1 MKKILVPVDFSATAE
16 NAADYATDLA
26 QGMGARVELLNV
38 FQVPEFSAAAASL
51 VWPLEEYKLI
61 EDDAKK
67 AMNKLVERVEEK
79 YKKAHHEPGFNAEV
93 FGRSVR
99 GEVEQEVGKYFTEGK
114 MNLVVTGLNHA
125 DKLTKTL
132 MGSVAREIIAQEI
145 PVLLIPAG
153 YRFKKPK
160 KIAFATDFSH
170 SDISVLCALAEFAK
184 PFNADILIIHTENSK
199 SDPADIKQNTEDFLN
214 RVANRVNYRHIYHRH
229 VNSEG
234 INQGLDW
241 IVENGQ
247 IDILAMVHRKHSFF
261 YRMLNGSYTLNMSDH
276 IQIPLLALPPEHKA
290 PM

>member
-26 QGMGARVELLNV
+26 HGIGARVELLNV
-38 FQVPEFSAAAASL
+38 FQVPEFSPAAASL

-67 AMNKLVERVEEK
+67 ALGKLVEKVEEK
-79 YKKAHHEPGFNAEV
+79 YKKAHHELGFKAEV
-93 FGRSVR
+93 FGKSVR
-99 GEVEQEVGKYFTEGK
+99 GEVEQEVSKYFTECK
-114 MNLVVTGLNHA
+114 MNLVVAGLNHA

-132 MGSVAREIIAQEI
+132 MGSVARKIIEEEI

-170 SDISVLCALAEFAK
+170 SDIPVLCTLAEFAK
-184 PFNADILIIHTENSK
+184 PFNADILITHTGHSK
-199 SDPADIKQNTEDFLN
+199 SEPEGYKHTTEDFLN
-214 RVANRVNYRHIYHRH
+214 RVADRVNYRNIYHRH
-229 VNSEG
+229 INSER
-234 INQGLDW
+234 IKDGLDW

-247 IDILAMVHRKHSFF
+247 IDILTMVHRKHGFF
-261 YRMLNGSYTLNMSDH
+261 HRLLKGSYTLNMSDH
-276 IQIPLLALPPEHKA
+276 IQIPLLVLPPSHNI

>member
-26 QGMGARVELLNV
+26 HGIGARVELLNV
-38 FQVPEFSAAAASL
+38 FQVPEFSPAAASL
-51 VWPLEEYKLI
+51 VWPLEEYNLI

-67 AMNKLVERVEEK
+67 ALEKLVERVEEK
-79 YKKAHHEPGFNAEV
+79 YKTAHHELGFKAEV
-93 FGRSVR
+93 FGRSVG
-99 GEVEQEVGKYFTEGK
+99 GEVEQEVSKYFTECK
-114 MNLVVTGLNHA
+114 MNLVVAGLNRA

-132 MGSVAREIIAQEI
+132 MGSVARKIIEEEM

-170 SDISVLCALAEFAK
+170 SDIPVLCALAEFAK
-184 PFNADILIIHTENSK
+184 PFSADILIMHTENSR
-199 SDPADIKQNTEDFLN
+199 SDSADSRQKTEDFLN
-214 RVANRVNYRHIYHRH
+214 RVADRVNYRHIYHRH

-234 INQGLDW
+234 IKEGLNW
-241 IVENGQ
+241 IVKNGQ
-247 IDILAMVHRKHSFF
+247 IDILAMVHRKHGFF
-261 YRMLNGSYTLNMSDH
+261 YRLLNGSHTLNMSDH
-276 IQIPLLALPPEHKA
+276 IQIPLLALPPEHKI

>member
-26 QGMGARVELLNV
+26 HGIGARVELLNV
-38 FQVPEFSAAAASL
+38 FQVPEFSPVAASL
-51 VWPLEEYKLI
+51 VWPIEEYQLI

-67 AMNKLVERVEEK
+67 ALEKLVERVEEK
-79 YKKAHHEPGFNAEV
+79 YKKAHHEFGFKAEV

-99 GEVEQEVGKYFTEGK
+99 GEVEQEVYKYFTEGK
-114 MNLVVTGLNHA
+114 MNLVVAGLNPA
-125 DKLTKTL
+125 DKFTKIL
-132 MGSVAREIIAQEI
+132 IGSVARKIIGQEI

-170 SDISVLCALAEFAK
+170 SDIPVLCALAEFAK
-184 PFNADILIIHTENSK
+184 PFDADILIMHTEDSISNPI
-199 SDPADIKQNTEDFLN
+199 DAKQNTEDFLN
-214 RVANRVNYRHIYHRH
+214 RVADRVNYRHIYHRH
-229 VNSEG
+229 LNSKGVRE
-234 INQGLDW
+234 GLDW

-261 YRMLNGSYTLNMSDH
+261 YRLLNGSHTLNLSNH
-276 IQIPLLALPPEHKA
+276 IQIPLLTLPPEHKI